1 MYRRES
7 IESTSK
13 ALAKVD
19 YVNDIIEED
28 EILFKLASKGNQYD
42 QESTLGKKV
51 LLEEVADIFGL
62 WDNPINEEDEKNNG
76 FDRLAYMFKG
86 NSKERNRY
94 LK

>member
-1 MYRRES
+1 MYRPES
-7 IESTSK
+7 IESTPK

-19 YVNDIIEED
+19 YVNDIIEEE
-28 EILFKLASKGNQYD
+28 EILFKLASQGNYYG

-51 LLEEVADIFGL
+51 LLEEVADIFEL
-62 WDNPINEEDEKNNG
+62 WNNPINEEDEEKNG